1 MLQLEQIAM
10 QYNEGPEILRDINL
24 SLGRGDFIFLVGPSG
39 AGKTSLLHI
48 MGLIHQP
55 TRGSLRIFGRDTIS
69 FNRDD
74 LGESRRRIGMMF
86 QDFRLINHLSAF
98 DNVALPLRIGGGR
111 EREIRELVYE
121 MLEWLGLTEVMDA
134 RPPSLST
141 GQRQIVAA
149 ARAAISRPSLLLG
162 DEPTSNIDTRRARR
176 LMRLFTELSKEGT
189 TVILSTHNDE
199 LMERYPHPVY
209 RLENGRL
216 TGGEP
221 KPPAQVAAAD

>member
-1 MLQLEQIAM
+1 MLQLERIAL
-10 QYNEGPEILRDINL
+10 QYGRGPEILHEINL
-24 SLGRGDFIFLVGPSG
+24 TLNRGDFIFLVGPSG

-55 TRGSLRIFGRDTIS
+55 SRGSLRIFGRDAAS
-69 FNRDD
+69 FSRED

-86 QDFRLINHLSAF
+86 QDFRLINHLTAF
-98 DNVALPLRIGGGR
+98 DNVALPLRIGGAR

-134 RPPSLST
+134 KPPSLST

-176 LMRLFTELSKEGT
+176 LMRLFTELAKEGT
-189 TVILSTHNDE
+189 TVVLSTHNDE
-199 LMERYPHPVY
+199 LIDRYPHPVFH
-209 RLENGRL
+209 LENGRL
-216 TGGEP
+216 TGQNRTP
-221 KPPAQVAAAD
+221 TQLAAAD